1 MSNNTILIVDD
12 DPEILA
18 FYRKLFAPATSSE
31 FDVLA
36 SPDQEQAGL
45 ECLTYSDP
53 LQLLEYYRISVA
65 DGRQHPLCI
74 VDMRMPILNGLATA
88 TRLREIDPDIDIVIC
103 TAFSDVP
110 VEKIRAQIKS
120 GIFIVRKP
128 FVTDEFI
135 LLVQSLTGYWHTRKN
150 LAKTQTELS
159 NRTALLGSLLESIPD
174 LVFMKNAAGVY
185 LNCNQAFSE
194 FVGLPSER
202 IIGYTDFQLFPPEVG
217 SRYSQ

>member
-135 LLVQSLTGYWHTRKN
+135 LLVQSSQKSREN
-150 LAKTQTELS
+150 P
-159 NRTALLGSLLESIPD
+159 NRTLQPHRPPRQPLGIHSRPGIHEERGWRLPELQSSL
-174 LVFMKNAAGVY
+174 
-185 LNCNQAFSE
+185 Q
-194 FVGLPSER
+194 R
-202 IIGYTDFQLFPPEVG
+202 ICR
-217 SRYSQ
+217 SS